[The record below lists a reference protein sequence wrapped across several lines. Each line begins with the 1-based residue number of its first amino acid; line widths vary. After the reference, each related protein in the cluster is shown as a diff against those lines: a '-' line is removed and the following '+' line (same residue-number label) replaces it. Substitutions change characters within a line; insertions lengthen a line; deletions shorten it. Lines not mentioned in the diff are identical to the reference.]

1 MMQRSE
7 MGGPEEAT
15 LGAIGFMRDQA
26 AAPVLQAPAAQP
38 AGGRA
43 RLGSGPAGGQSAAGG
58 ALAGIEQVREG
69 YDSLVQS
76 ILGGNRSAGDSI
88 AQLFGSLTGGGK
100 QAKQALAGVFEGM
113 AGQIFSGMAD
123 YAKQLG
129 FLTGMS
135 AKAFTA
141 LKSMNPWAAA
151 AASIG
156 LIALGTALKS
166 LAGSLGKGSGGS
178 PSGSGGNYSQSSTVA
193 SSTAASSSQPL
204 NIYIGGLGGGTSTY
218 QVERTLDRAGVDRE
232 LRERFRELVRT
243 GANPAL
249 GY

>member
-1 MMQRSE
+1 MMQRSD

-15 LGAIGFMRDQA
+15 LGAIGFMREQA
-26 AAPVLQAPAAQP
+26 GAPGVQAPVAQTPAAGLSLGGQD
-38 AGGRA
+38 AGG
-43 RLGSGPAGGQSAAGG
+43 LGAGG

-88 AQLFGSLTGGGK
+88 TQLFSSLTGGGK

-129 FLTGMS
+129 VLTGLAS
-135 AKAFTA
+135 TAFTA
-141 LKSMNPWAAA
+141 LKSMNPFAAA

-156 LIALGTALKS
+156 LIALGAALKS
-166 LAGSLGKGSGGS
+166 LAGSLGKGGGYQNANT
-178 PSGSGGNYSQSSTVA
+178 GGGYSQAASASASTVA
-193 SSTAASSSQPL
+193 SASQPL
-204 NIYIGGLGGGTSTY
+204 SIYIGGLGSGVSSY
-218 QVERTLDRAGVDRE
+218 EVERTLDRAGVDRE